1 MNDRLALE
9 LEPVDTL
16 RLANLCGQFDEHL
29 KQIESRLGVEIFCRG
44 NLFTL
49 QGPERTCRAT
59 RRLLQ
64 GLYQLSAAE
73 VLTPEIINLHLQESG
88 IAELGEAEGQPD
100 IDDEVS
106 VKTKRGIIR
115 GRGPNQ
121 RNYLKNIMRHAI
133 NFGVGPA
140 GTGKTYLAVACA
152 VAALQDDQVQRI
164 VLVRPA
170 VEAGER
176 LGFLPGDLAQKVD
189 PYLRPLYDALY
200 EMQGFERVA
209 TLIERNVIE
218 VAPLAFMRGRTLN
231 DAFVILDEAQ
241 NTTREQMKMFLTRIG
256 FGSTAVVTGDITQID
271 LPSKS
276 MSGLK
281 HALRILDDVKGISFS
296 YFSARDVVRHPMVQ
310 HIVEA
315 YDRKSENSDDD

>member
-1 MNDRLALE
+1 MSDRLALE

-16 RLANLCGQFDEHL
+16 RLANLCGQFDDHL

-44 NLFTL
+44 NLFTF
-49 QGPERTCRAT
+49 QGSDRTCRAAS
-59 RRLLQ
+59 RLLQ
-64 GLYQLSAAE
+64 RLYRLSATE
-73 VLTPEIINLHLQESG
+73 VLTPEVINLHLQESG
-88 IAELGEAEGQPD
+88 IDELGDEEGQLGA
-100 IDDEVS
+100 DDEVS

-121 RNYLKNIMRHAI
+121 RNYLQSIMRHAI

-152 VAALQDDQVQRI
+152 VAALQKDQVQRI

-176 LGFLPGDLAQKVD
+176 LGFLPGDMAQKVD

-200 EMQGFERVA
+200 EMQGIERVA

-281 HALRILDDVKGISFS
+281 HALRILDDVKGVSFS

-315 YDRKSENSDDD
+315 YDRESGNSHDD

>member
-1 MNDRLALE
+1 MSERITFE
-9 LEPVDTL
+9 LEPADTL

-29 KQIESRLGVEIFCRG
+29 KQIESRLGVDMFCRSS
-44 NLFTL
+44 LYTV
-49 QGPERTCRAT
+49 QGERRSVRVT
-59 RRLLQ
+59 RRLLSN
-64 GLYQLSAAE
+64 LYQLTESE
-73 VLTPEIINLHLQESG
+73 VLTPKLINLHLQESG
-88 IAELGEAEGQPD
+88 VAELGDQPASTD
-100 IDDEVS
+100 SSSEVT
-106 VKTKRGIIR
+106 VKTKRGMIR

-121 RNYLKNIMRHAI
+121 KRYLLNISRHAI

-176 LGFLPGDLAQKVD
+176 LGFLPGDMAQKVD

-200 EMQGFERVA
+200 EMMGFERVA
-209 TLIERNVIE
+209 TMMERNVIE

-271 LPSKS
+271 LPHKS

-281 HALRILDDVKGISFS
+281 HALGILAGVKGVSFS
-296 YFSARDVVRHPMVQ
+296 YFAAADVVRHPMVQ

-315 YDRKSENSDDD
+315 YEAESKD

>member
-1 MNDRLALE
+1 MSDRLAME
-9 LEPVDTL
+9 LEPADTL

-49 QGPERTCRAT
+49 QGPERTCRAAD
-59 RRLLQ
+59 RLLQ
-64 GLYQLSAAE
+64 GLYRLSATE
-73 VLTPEIINLHLQESG
+73 VLTPEVINLHLQESG
-88 IAELGEAEGQPD
+88 IAELGDVEGQPD

-152 VAALQDDQVQRI
+152 VAALQDDRVQRI

-176 LGFLPGDLAQKVD
+176 LGFLPGDMAQKVD

-281 HALRILDDVKGISFS
+281 HGLRILDGVKGVSFS

-315 YDRKSENSDDD
+315 YDRESGSTNDD

>member
-1 MNDRLALE
+1 MSDRLTLE
-9 LEPVDTL
+9 LEPADTL

-29 KQIESRLGVEIFCRG
+29 KQIESRLGVDIFCRG
-44 NLFTL
+44 NLFTIE
-49 QGPERTCRAT
+49 GPARSARAA

-64 GLYQLSAAE
+64 SLYRLSATE
-73 VLTPEIINLHLQESG
+73 VLTPDLINLHLQESG
-88 IAELGEAEGQPD
+88 IQELGDEASQAAEG
-100 IDDEVS
+100 ITI
-106 VKTKRGIIR
+106 KTRRGIVR

-121 RNYLKNIMRHAI
+121 RRYLEAIGTHAI

-152 VAALQDDQVQRI
+152 VAAMQSDQVQRI

-176 LGFLPGDLAQKVD
+176 LGFLPGDMAQKVD
-189 PYLRPLYDALY
+189 PYLRPLYDALF
-200 EMQGFERVA
+200 EMLGFERVA

-256 FGSTAVVTGDITQID
+256 FGSTAVVTGDVTQID
-271 LPSKS
+271 LPRKS
-276 MSGLK
+276 VSGLR
-281 HALRILDDVKGISFS
+281 HALRILAEVEGISFT
-296 YFSARDVVRHPMVQ
+296 YFSPGDVVRHPMVQ

-315 YDRKSENSDDD
+315 YERAAGDGDDD

>member
-9 LEPVDTL
+9 LEPADTL

-49 QGPERTCRAT
+49 QGPERTCRAAS
-59 RRLLQ
+59 RLLQ
-64 GLYQLSAAE
+64 GLYRLSATE
-73 VLTPEIINLHLQESG
+73 VLTPEVINLHLQESG
-88 IAELGEAEGQPD
+88 IDELGGEQGQPD

-152 VAALQDDQVQRI
+152 VAALQDDRVQRI

-176 LGFLPGDLAQKVD
+176 LGFLPGDMAQKVD

-200 EMQGFERVA
+200 EMQG
-209 TLIERNVIE
+209 
-218 VAPLAFMRGRTLN
+218 
-231 DAFVILDEAQ
+231 
-241 NTTREQMKMFLTRIG
+241 
-256 FGSTAVVTGDITQID
+256 
-271 LPSKS
+271 
-276 MSGLK
+276 
-281 HALRILDDVKGISFS
+281 
-296 YFSARDVVRHPMVQ
+296 
-310 HIVEA
+310 
-315 YDRKSENSDDD
+315 